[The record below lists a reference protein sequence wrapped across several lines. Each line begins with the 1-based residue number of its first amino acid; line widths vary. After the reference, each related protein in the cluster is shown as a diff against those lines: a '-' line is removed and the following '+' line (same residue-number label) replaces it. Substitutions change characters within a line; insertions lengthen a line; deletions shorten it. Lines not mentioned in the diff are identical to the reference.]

1 MKIKSMLKLGSA
13 VPIFF
18 ISAISSAFSL
28 QITIQPILVAD
39 TNGANQSV
47 ETAYRDY
54 CAKIYAQADVG
65 VIFEATHFLS
75 NTTYNNM
82 DINNGFALMSDP
94 GHGQSTDP
102 LVLNAFFVQHITGAS
117 VYGFGFFDEPYLAM
131 DTTNI
136 LGFSSLG
143 RVDTFSH
150 EMGHNLNLPHWDNA
164 HGSGGTSPNHLM
176 ASGGIRNIPQAL
188 GDVAPDGRGWDLL
201 EASEIATIRSSKFA
215 RSVVPEPASMMVLG
229 LGAVAL
235 IRRRRKAS

>member
-1 MKIKSMLKLGSA
+1 MKIKSLARFAST
-13 VPIFF
+13 VPILF

-39 TNGANQSV
+39 SNGSNQSV

-54 CAKIYAQADVG
+54 CAKIFAQADVG
-65 VIFEATHFLS
+65 VVFAPTNFL
-75 NTTYNNM
+75 NDTTYNNM
-82 DINNGFALMSDP
+82 NINNGFALMSAP
-94 GHGQSTDP
+94 GHGQNADP
-102 LVLNAFFVQHITGAS
+102 LVLNAFFVKHITGSS
-117 VYGFGFFDEPYLAM
+117 VYGFGFFDQPYLAM

-136 LGFSSLG
+136 LGFSALG

-150 EMGHNLNLPHWDNA
+150 EMGHTLDLPHWDNA

-176 ASGGIRNIPQAL
+176 ASGGIRNVPQSL
-188 GDVAPDGRGWDLL
+188 SNVAPDGLGWDLL

-215 RSVVPEPASMMVLG
+215 RSTVPEPASMLALG

-235 IRRRRKAS
+235 IRRRRKSS